1 MNDIFSVKRFGL
13 LLKKTL
19 FERPIQFFGY
29 TGLMLLFIFI
39 VYAFV
44 KSQIGFQPAQNL
56 SFIWGLAGGGCFLA
70 SFVFSHFSSN
80 ASGSSFL
87 TLPASTFEKWLCGA
101 VIAGVLYPL
110 VFLIFFRI
118 MDISFVAIYHNHL
131 DPGSP
136 SYKTQ
141 YNSVYIFPLNGLVA
155 GRVFPMFVFLAG
167 AMMVGSLYFN
177 KVSFIKVAI
186 AICLVMV
193 TGFSLNWAIARIFF
207 GNIND
212 AGPFNHVT
220 IPVGKEEG
228 FLELPKTMANIYF
241 YFFVYII
248 PAVLWLISY
257 IRLREKEF

>member
-1 MNDIFSVKRFGL
+1 M
-13 LLKKTL
+13 
-19 FERPIQFFGY
+19 
-29 TGLMLLFIFI
+29 
-39 VYAFV
+39 
-44 KSQIGFQPAQNL
+44 
-56 SFIWGLAGGGCFLA
+56 
-70 SFVFSHFSSN
+70 
-80 ASGSSFL
+80 
-87 TLPASTFEKWLCGA
+87 
-101 VIAGVLYPL
+101 
-110 VFLIFFRI
+110 
-118 MDISFVAIYHNHL
+118 
-131 DPGSP
+131 
-136 SYKTQ
+136 
-141 YNSVYIFPLNGLVA
+141 A

-193 TGFSLNWAIARIFF
+193 TGFGLNWAIARIFF